1 MATKHTKKN
10 YRQDAPTG
18 IGLNQ
23 LTLNNLTMQLQ
34 SKIQHNTTTCQISN
48 YQAQGGKD
56 FTATLHVNLIPLKG
70 S

>member
-1 MATKHTKKN
+1 MLYFNYAKEMVQWQQNTQKKN

-34 SKIQHNTTTCQISN
+34 SGIQHNT
-48 YQAQGGKD
+48 
-56 FTATLHVNLIPLKG
+56 AT
-70 S
+70 